1 MARKAPTTSARQ
13 PRRRPQPRGSLLQWA
28 KHPGLVS
35 LLLISSVLLLVM
47 LALAIGGE
55 DGFLTMWRMEREV
68 ERLAEEVRIIEQENR
83 DLQREVWRLQHDMA
97 YVERIAR
104 QELGFVRRGEIVF
117 EFIE

>member
-1 MARKAPTTSARQ
+1 M
-13 PRRRPQPRGSLLQWA
+13 
-28 KHPGLVS
+28 
-35 LLLISSVLLLVM
+35 SSVLLLVM

-68 ERLAEEVRIIEQENR
+68 ERLAAEVRIIERENR

-97 YVERIAR
+97 YIERLAR